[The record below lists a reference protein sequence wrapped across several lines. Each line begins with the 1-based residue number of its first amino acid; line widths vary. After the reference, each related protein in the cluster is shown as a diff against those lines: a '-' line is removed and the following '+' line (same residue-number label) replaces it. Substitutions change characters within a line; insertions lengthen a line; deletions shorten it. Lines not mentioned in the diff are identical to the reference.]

1 MKKAIAIA
9 LSVCMIFAISACG
22 NKQENGETDSA
33 QNQTQSQK
41 TFAGRVADEYHK
53 LLEGD
58 DAVYYYEANVSE
70 QMDEESEPELREIEK
85 DDAYYTIDDSQKA
98 YTKDELE
105 DYGEEIELE
114 YVTTSEMELDGK
126 TWTYDEYQDEYELE
140 GFGEDGETVEVDTYF
155 YKKRY
160 LVDDKGDLYAIVILQ
175 EQKGE
180 DGEENQLIYQEIDR
194 ITKLEDKNVPEA
206 FFEIPEDYQEVEML
220 DE

>member
-1 MKKAIAIA
+1 MKRMLSGIKPTGQLHLGSYIGA
-9 LSVCMIFAISACG
+9 LKHFV
-22 NKQENGETDSA
+22 
-33 QNQTQSQK
+33 
-41 TFAGRVADEYHK
+41 
-53 LLEGD
+53 
-58 DAVYYYEANVSE
+58 
-70 QMDEESEPELREIEK
+70 
-85 DDAYYTIDDSQKA
+85 
-98 YTKDELE
+98 
-105 DYGEEIELE
+105 
-114 YVTTSEMELDGK
+114 
-126 TWTYDEYQDEYELE
+126 EYQDEYELE